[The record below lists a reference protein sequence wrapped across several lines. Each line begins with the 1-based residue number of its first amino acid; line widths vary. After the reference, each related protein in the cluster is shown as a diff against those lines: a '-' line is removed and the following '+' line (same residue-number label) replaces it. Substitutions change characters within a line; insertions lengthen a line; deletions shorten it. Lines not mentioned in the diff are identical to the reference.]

1 MRKQVL
7 KQFKESADLILKVAD
22 ELVEPII
29 DAAEI
34 ITEAL
39 RRGNKLLLFGN
50 GGSAADSQ
58 HIAAEF
64 VNRFMIER
72 PPLPAIALTTDSS
85 VITSIGNDYGFSE
98 IFVKQIKAL
107 GNRGDVAIAIS
118 TSGASQNILKGV
130 RAAKKMEIVTVGLT
144 SVKGKKL
151 IDLVDLP
158 LVIPSEYTPRIQEA
172 HIVVGHILCD
182 MTDMMLF
189 KKFNRK
195 D

>member
-1 MRKQVL
+1 MKKHVL
-7 KQFKESADLILKVAD
+7 KQFKESADLISKMAD
-22 ELVEPII
+22 VLLEPII
-29 DAAEI
+29 NVAEVI
-34 ITEAL
+34 SQSL
-39 RRGNKLLLFGN
+39 QRGNKILLFGN

-98 IFVKQIKAL
+98 IFVKQIKSL

-118 TSGASQNILKGV
+118 TSGTSQNILKGV
-130 RAAKKMEIVTVGLT
+130 RAAKKMDIITVGLT
-144 SVKGKKL
+144 SLKGQKL

-158 LVIPSEYTPRIQEA
+158 LAIPSDYTPRIQEA
-172 HIVVGHILCD
+172 HIVIGHILCD
-182 MTDMMLF
+182 LTDMMLF
-189 KKFNRK
+189 KNLKR
-195 D
+195 

>member
-1 MRKQVL
+1 MKKHVL
-7 KQFKESADLILKVAD
+7 KQCKESADLISKMAD
-22 ELVEPII
+22 VLLEPII
-29 DAAEI
+29 NVAEAI
-34 ITEAL
+34 SQSL
-39 RRGNKLLLFGN
+39 QRGNKILLFGN

-98 IFVKQIKAL
+98 IFVKQIKSL

-118 TSGASQNILKGV
+118 TSGTSQNILKGV
-130 RAAKKMEIVTVGLT
+130 RAAKKMDIITVGLT
-144 SVKGKKL
+144 SLKGQKL

-158 LVIPSEYTPRIQEA
+158 LAIPSDYTPRIQEA

-182 MTDMMLF
+182 LTDMMLF
-189 KKFNRK
+189 KNFKR
-195 D
+195 

>member
-29 DAAEI
+29 DAAKI

-72 PPLPAIALTTDSS
+72 PPLPAIALTTDTS

-189 KKFNRK
+189 KNYKRK
-195 D
+195 E